1 MWLEMSQKGVLK
13 IFKKKVSKSIKFKK
27 EPPITLLKD
36 KKNKIKYMPSRRQLA
51 YGSFYLV
58 VIK

>member
-1 MWLEMSQKGVLK
+1 MWLETSQKGVLK

-36 KKNKIKYMPSRRQLA
+36 KKNNLPSRRQLA
-51 YGSFYLV
+51 
-58 VIK
+58 

>member
-1 MWLEMSQKGVLK
+1 MWQETSQKGVLK

-36 KKNKIKYMPSRRQLA
+36 KKNNLPSRRQLA
-51 YGSFYLV
+51 ERSIYLV